1 MKTKFLIKYVILGRD
16 DIWTICSITDPEEI
30 HLSIASDPYF
40 NLRADPVYARRLR
53 DPEFQWNRS
62 KFNCLF
68 PVTYSRLNRVITII
82 PQTVDLYE
90 VFDEPEYDS
99 DVNHQL

>member
-1 MKTKFLIKYVILGRD
+1 MFLGRD
-16 DIWTICSITDPEEI
+16 DIWTICSVSDPERL

-40 NLRADPVYARRLR
+40 NLRSDPVYARRVR
-53 DPEFQWNRS
+53 EHEFHWNTN
-62 KFNCLF
+62 KLNCLF

-90 VFDEPEYDS
+90 VFDEVDYDS
-99 DVNHQL
+99 DINHVL